1 MTFGRRAARRCQ
13 RGAASDTA
21 QRPLDQC
28 DCFDRLSPPGSV
40 HRGRQAF
47 LAAVLRC
54 LTVTGCDECL
64 CVGHLKRRH
73 GVTCHTVSLRGQ
85 HRLPCAIDLLVEP
98 AWLTR
103 MKWGRGM
110 RVFSQLRVFGLIFL
124 VLFASA
130 CGGEGAPEGSAP
142 PAGGEGAPESSAP
155 PAGGEGAPPAG
166 GSGGAPPAG
175 GSGGD
180 PDYYTYD
187 EVPGLADYIER
198 CRKLDRD
205 FEEANIVYDRTERMR
220 RGDAKTIEVAVT
232 LRTEVPPQQVL
243 NSEGAIGSRVR
254 VSCVVEA
261 ELRGAG
267 EEFGIQEAGWQT
279 RSLLTSPTARWTW
292 SVTPKRGGGH
302 ELVFAVRPVITLKN
316 DIGYP
321 ILSPQVEASEQ
332 TYRITVDV
340 SVSPDQWL
348 AEGFDRVGSVFTS
361 AKGMIATTT
370 ALLGAIVTLR
380 LIISRKRPKPPTIK

>member
-1 MTFGRRAARRCQ
+1 
-13 RGAASDTA
+13 
-21 QRPLDQC
+21 
-28 DCFDRLSPPGSV
+28 
-40 HRGRQAF
+40 
-47 LAAVLRC
+47 
-54 LTVTGCDECL
+54 
-64 CVGHLKRRH
+64 
-73 GVTCHTVSLRGQ
+73 
-85 HRLPCAIDLLVEP
+85 
-98 AWLTR
+98 
-103 MKWGRGM
+103 M

-130 CGGEGAPEGSAP
+130 CGGVGPAGSAP
-142 PAGGEGAPESSAP
+142 PAGGSD
-155 PAGGEGAPPAG
+155 
-166 GSGGAPPAG
+166 GAPPAG

-292 SVTPKRGGGH
+292 SVTSKRGGGH

-380 LIISRKRPKPPTIK
+380 LIISRKRPKPPTIR